1 MKKIALALVGLSML
15 WACNNS
21 PAQNENSS
29 ASTSESSESLKK
41 EVMELHDKVMPQM
54 THMSKLQGQLMQ
66 ASVGRADSIDI
77 MTAATEL
84 KYAKDAMMV
93 WMREFTSNFEE
104 SWAEEEKVAFFKSE
118 KMKMERIDSKTTDAL
133 AAGKEMLAKL
143 EAQAPIQDSASA
155 AE

>member
-1 MKKIALALVGLSML
+1 
-15 WACNNS
+15 
-21 PAQNENSS
+21 
-29 ASTSESSESLKK
+29 
-41 EVMELHDKVMPQM
+41 
-54 THMSKLQGQLMQ
+54 MQ

>member
-21 PAQNENSS
+21 PAQVENSS
-29 ASTSESSESLKK
+29 ASTSENSESLKK

-54 THMSKLQGQLMQ
+54 TPMSKLQGQLMQ

-84 KYAKDAMMV
+84 KYAKEAMMV
-93 WMREFTSNFEE
+93 WMREFSSNFEE
-104 SWAEEEKVAFFKSE
+104 SWSEEEKVAFFKSE

-133 AAGKEMLAKL
+133 AAGNELLAKL
-143 EAQAPIQDSASA
+143 EAQTPAQDSASA